1 MFASSD
7 PRWLQE
13 VLSTLLGLF
22 NRVGL
27 KNNVGKTVGM
37 VFHPCQAAGTQSE
50 EEYGLKMTGAGPY

>member
-1 MFASSD
+1 MFASLD

-37 VFHPCQAAGTQSE
+37 VFHPCQAA
-50 EEYGLKMTGAGPY
+50 